1 MCLFRLPGLAVLA
14 LASTLALAACESDEE
29 RAQSHFERAVAL
41 LTEDQPDRAAIELR
55 NALQANANHAGARLE
70 YARLLRAQDDTR
82 GAINEY
88 LRLVELEPDS
98 VEGHRALAEMAMQIR
113 DVAAVERHAERAY
126 ELAPDDPHVRALKA
140 SLEFR
145 QGNVTEAVEMAE
157 GVLTEL
163 PDSISAHLVL
173 VADRLA
179 ANDRTGAIARVDAA
193 LALRPEEEELHLARL
208 AALGQDAEDP
218 AVGEQLA
225 RMVELFPDNPGL
237 RQGLL
242 QWHVQ
247 RGDMDAAIALLRDN
261 AAQNPEVAEGHLA
274 VAQFLL
280 ETEGPAAARAEL
292 ERLIAERPDPRPFQR
307 ALAQLDFAE
316 GRRDEAIAGL
326 RALIAPATEAATEGE
341 DAEIAPE
348 VRDLQ
353 IALAQMLEATGERAE
368 SEALVDEVLA
378 ANPRHVEALKKRA
391 RWRIEADRTEE
402 ALLDLRAALT
412 EAPRDAEVMTI
423 MAMAHEREGAT
434 EQVGERLARAVEA
447 SNGGLAESLRY
458 ARFLLRED
466 RLGQAEST
474 VLDALRR
481 APNDPELL
489 VTLGQIHLQRQ
500 DWTRARQVAGLLRE
514 RGDPASA
521 EAAAGLEIA
530 ALQGEGRT
538 EDMVSML
545 QGMAEEGEGNLRAR
559 IGLVQ
564 ARIAAGDLA
573 GAEAEVDALV
583 AEDPEG
589 VPGRL
594 MHAGILVV
602 KGETGP
608 AEAIYREVIA
618 ERPELREPYQILFS
632 LLAGLGRTDEAEAII
647 DAGIEATGRNA
658 DLVNAKAGLLY
669 VQGDFDGAIALYE
682 ELYARDTSNVMI
694 ANNLA
699 SVISTHRDDAESLDR
714 AFQVARRLRGTEVPH
729 FQDTYGWIL
738 LRRGDNEQ
746 ALTYLEPAAAA
757 LAGDPLVQYH
767 VARAYHALERWDEAR
782 DAYARA
788 VEVAGEDSALPQIAD
803 ARARIAEI
811 DARPAEEAA
820 PAPN

>member
-1 MCLFRLPGLAVLA
+1 MRLIRLPGLAVLA
-14 LASTLALAACESDEE
+14 LASALALAACESDEE
-29 RAQSHFERAVAL
+29 RAQSHYERAVAL
-41 LTEDQPDRAAIELR
+41 VAEGQPERAAIELR

-70 YARLLRAQDDTR
+70 YARLLRAEDNTQ
-82 GAINEY
+82 GAIGEY
-88 LRLVELEPDS
+88 LRLVEVDPDN
-98 VEGHRALAEMAMQIR
+98 VEAHRALAEMAMEIR
-113 DVAAVERHAERAY
+113 DVRGVEVHAQRAF
-126 ELAPDDPHVRALKA
+126 ELAPNDPSIRALKA

-145 QGNVTEAVEMAE
+145 QGNVAEAVAMAE
-157 GVLTEL
+157 GVLAEL
-163 PDSISAHLVL
+163 PDSVSAHLVL

-179 ANDRTGAIARVDAA
+179 ANDRAGAIARVDAA
-193 LALRPEEEELHLARL
+193 LALRPKDEELHLARL
-208 AALGQDAEDP
+208 AALGQDVDDP
-218 AVGEQLA
+218 AIGDQLA
-225 RMVELFPDNPGL
+225 RMVQLFPDNPGL

-247 RGDMDAAIALLRDN
+247 RGDTEAAIALLRET
-261 AAQNPEVAEGHLA
+261 AAQDPDAPAGHLD

-280 ETEGPAAARAEL
+280 QTEGPAAARAEL
-292 ERLIAERPDPRPFQR
+292 EALIASQADARPYRR

-316 GRRDEAIAGL
+316 GRRDEAITGL
-326 RALIAPATEAATEGE
+326 RTLIDSEVAAATEE
-341 DAEIAPE
+341 TPVAPE

-353 IALAQMLEATGERAE
+353 VALAQMLETTGARDE
-368 SEALVDEVLA
+368 SMALVDEVLT
-378 ANPRHVEALKKRA
+378 ANSRHVDALKMRA

-458 ARFLLRED
+458 ARFLLREE
-466 RLGQAEST
+466 RVGQAESV

-481 APNDPELL
+481 APENPELL
-489 VTLGQIHLQRQ
+489 VTLGQIHLQRR
-500 DWTRARQVAGLLRE
+500 DWTRARQVAGILRDL
-514 RGDPASA
+514 GDPALA
-521 EAAAGLEIA
+521 ESAAGLEIA

-545 QGMAEEGEGNLRAR
+545 QGIAGEGEGNLRAR

-564 ARIAAGDLA
+564 ARIAAGDVA
-573 GAEAEVDALV
+573 GAQTEIEALL

-589 VPGRL
+589 LPGRL
-594 MHAGILVV
+594 MNAGILVMNGRT
-602 KGETGP
+602 GE
-608 AEAIYREVIA
+608 AEAIYREIIA
-618 ERPELREPYQILFS
+618 ERPELREPHQILFT
-632 LLAGLGRTDEAEAII
+632 LLAGLGRVDEAEAVL
-647 DAGIEATGRNA
+647 DAGIAATSRDA
-658 DLVNAKAGLLY
+658 DLINAKAGLLY
-669 VQGDFDGAIALYE
+669 VRGDFEGSIALYE
-682 ELYARDTSNVMI
+682 ELYARDTSNVVI

-699 SVISTHRDDAESLDR
+699 SVLSTYRDDPETLNR

-757 LAGDPLVQYH
+757 LTGDPLVQFH
-767 VARAYHALERWDEAR
+767 AAMAYDALGRQDEAR
-782 DAYARA
+782 AAFARA
-788 VEVAGEDSALPQIAD
+788 VEAAGEDSDLPQITA
-803 ARARIAEI
+803 ARARIVEI
-811 DARPAEEAA
+811 DAA
-820 PAPN
+820 PAAGTEPTAN